1 MVFIIIKHTLTYA
14 THNNHAIGCQEVL
27 GYKIDHQVSLYM
39 VAVLEYISADILKL
53 AGNYVK
59 NIRHCEISQQDI
71 TVAMCADKVHTTT
84 DPALIQHTQ
93 DLLLTLDLLL
103 TPDLLLTQTLVLL
116 PTLDLLLSPVLLLT
130 LTPDL
135 LLTLDLL

>member
-1 MVFIIIKHTLTYA
+1 MILMHTPISATYS
-14 THNNHAIGCQEVL
+14 NDPVCRQEIL

-71 TVAMCADKVHTTT
+71 TVAMCADKVHA
-84 DPALIQHTQ
+84 DASLIH
-93 DLLLTLDLLL
+93 
-103 TPDLLLTQTLVLL
+103 
-116 PTLDLLLSPVLLLT
+116 
-130 LTPDL
+130 
-135 LLTLDLL
+135 

>member
-1 MVFIIIKHTLTYA
+1 MHAPICATYS
-14 THNNHAIGCQEVL
+14 NDAIGCQEVL

-71 TVAMCADKVHTTT
+71 TVAMCADKVHA
-84 DPALIQHTQ
+84 DAP
-93 DLLLTLDLLL
+93 LTHQTFSKPIFVKEGIPPPD
-103 TPDLLLTQTLVLL
+103 TPQIVT
-116 PTLDLLLSPVLLLT
+116 
-130 LTPDL
+130 
-135 LLTLDLL
+135 

>member
-1 MVFIIIKHTLTYA
+1 MFIIIIMHTPFYA
-14 THNNHAIGCQEVL
+14 IHNNDAVRCQEVL

-71 TVAMCADKVHTTT
+71 TVAMCADKVHADTK
-84 DPALIQHTQ
+84 IQ
-93 DLLLTLDLLL
+93 
-103 TPDLLLTQTLVLL
+103 
-116 PTLDLLLSPVLLLT
+116 LSFSKTFVNT
-130 LTPDL
+130 
-135 LLTLDLL
+135 